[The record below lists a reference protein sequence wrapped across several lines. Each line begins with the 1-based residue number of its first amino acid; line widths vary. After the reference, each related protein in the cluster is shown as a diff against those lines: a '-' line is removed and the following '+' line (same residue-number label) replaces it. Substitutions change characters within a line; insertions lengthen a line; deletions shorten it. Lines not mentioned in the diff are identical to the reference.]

1 MMDRANTEQDE
12 LYKEINFLAK
22 VIKEKAKSK

>member
-1 MMDRANTEQDE
+1 MMDKANADQDK

-22 VIKEKAKSK
+22 VIEEKAKLK